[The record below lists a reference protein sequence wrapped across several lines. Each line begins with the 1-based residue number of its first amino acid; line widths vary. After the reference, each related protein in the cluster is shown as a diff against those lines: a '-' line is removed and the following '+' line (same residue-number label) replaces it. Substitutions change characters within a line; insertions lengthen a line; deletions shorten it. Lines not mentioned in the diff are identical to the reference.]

1 MTEEIFDNLKKRYN
15 TVRIALAAKWLSN
28 EMENKETEE
37 SYDIPLLTIFY
48 KELDNG
54 SVKHPLIQVRMRSNG
69 QDSEFVMVFQNNGA
83 FKKTEDAD
91 EDLRFIAENIE
102 GYTEKFLDKFD
113 DITLEWEWI
122 D

>member
-91 EDLRFIAENIE
+91 EDLRFIAEKIE
-102 GYTEKFLDKFD
+102 DYTEKFLDKFD